1 MAVRV
6 FRCSECH
13 HRMRLYGESCGKC
26 HQPKP
31 IWQTGGAWTAVAL
44 LIPTIVVAGVVVPQ

>member
-1 MAVRV
+1 
-6 FRCSECH
+6 
-13 HRMRLYGESCGKC
+13 MRLYGESCGKC